1 MDGSDH
7 SRESQAGGLV
17 KKLSDGEAVR
27 VAALLSRVV
36 PRSPAEAVEI
46 ESYVKRLQGGRS

>member
-1 MDGSDH
+1 M
-7 SRESQAGGLV
+7 